1 MLRFFR
7 FQNLTIFFYLAICW
21 LVLFFIEQKD
31 FNLVIAITMF
41 VLHFCKVKYLEQEES
56 K

>member
-1 MLRFFR
+1 MLRFFQ
-7 FQNLTIFFYLAICW
+7 FKKLTVFFYLAIAW
-21 LVLFFIEQKD
+21 VVLFFIEQKD